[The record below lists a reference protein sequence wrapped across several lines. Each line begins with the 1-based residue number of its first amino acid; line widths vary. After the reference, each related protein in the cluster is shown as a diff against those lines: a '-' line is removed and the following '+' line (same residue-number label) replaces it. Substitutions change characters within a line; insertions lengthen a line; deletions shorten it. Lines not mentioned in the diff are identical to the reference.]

1 MEEYRFPSVPL
12 HENDKQK
19 YCQIDYFK
27 IYSGDMGILRSAL
40 NFGSSSSVPDFLQCR
55 CITIT

>member
-1 MEEYRFPSVPL
+1 MEELLFPNVPL

-27 IYSGDMGILRSAL
+27 IYSGDIGILRSAL
-40 NFGSSSSVPDFLQCR
+40 NFGSISTVPDFLQCR
-55 CITIT
+55 CIIIT